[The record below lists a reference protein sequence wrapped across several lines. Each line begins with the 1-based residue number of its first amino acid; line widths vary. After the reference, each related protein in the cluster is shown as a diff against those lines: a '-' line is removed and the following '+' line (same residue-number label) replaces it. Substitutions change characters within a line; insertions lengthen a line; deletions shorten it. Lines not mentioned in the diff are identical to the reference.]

1 MAKEGGYVRVHI
13 RPFQCVVF
21 VEGSVIFLSGEKD
34 KEIQKERKMSMS
46 KKITVALAGLG
57 SRGKDT
63 YAHAAEVYSDKME
76 IVAVADINDKKVQM
90 VAEWYH
96 IPADCCYKSA
106 EEMLQRPRLA
116 DVMFITTLDRQ
127 HVRQAIAALRKG
139 YHVLLEKPIS
149 PDLNECREIVKV
161 AKECNRKVVVC
172 HVLRYTPVF
181 RKVKEILDS
190 GVLGDIV
197 DINAS
202 ENVGWF
208 HMAHSFVRG
217 NWRNSD
223 ESSPMI
229 LQKCCHDMDLYLWL
243 ANKKCESI
251 SSFGNTYLFKKENA
265 PEGCAERCLDGCRIK
280 EKCPY
285 DAEAIYLDN
294 ERIGARKGNNGW
306 PLDVLTE
313 VPTPESV
320 EEALKKG
327 PYGRCVYH
335 CDNNVVDHQVINM
348 NMTDGSTMSFS
359 MCGFTADFARHAQ
372 FCGTKGEMKVTM
384 GAWDVEDDFI
394 EVSLYGKQLKTKRIR
409 AVDLADDFSG
419 HGGGDLTMV
428 EEFLDILLGNRE
440 VSPSITSLEASVES
454 HYCALAA
461 EQSRLQNGAVIQ
473 LDDIREK

>member
-1 MAKEGGYVRVHI
+1 MG
-13 RPFQCVVF
+13 
-21 VEGSVIFLSGEKD
+21 
-34 KEIQKERKMSMS
+34 

-63 YAHAAEVYSDKME
+63 YAHAAKAYPDKME
-76 IVAVADINDKKVQM
+76 ITAIADINPQKVQM
-90 VAEWYH
+90 VAEEYRIAAEH
-96 IPADCCYKSA
+96 CYGSA
-106 EEMLQRPRLA
+106 EEMLEEPRLA
-116 DVMFITTLDRQ
+116 DVMFITTQDRQ

-139 YHVLLEKPIS
+139 YHILLEKPIS
-149 PDLNECREIVKV
+149 PDLEECREIVKV
-161 AKECNRKVVVC
+161 AKECGRKVVVC

-243 ANKKCESI
+243 ANKKCKSL
-251 SSFGNTYLFKKENA
+251 SSFGSTYLFKKENA
-265 PEGCAERCLDGCRIK
+265 PEGCTARCMDGCKVK
-280 EKCPY
+280 EACPY

-294 ERIGARKGNNGW
+294 ERIGARKGNSRW

-313 VPTPESV
+313 IPTPESV
-320 EEALKKG
+320 EQALKTG
-327 PYGRCVYH
+327 PYGRCVYR

-348 NMTDGSTMSFS
+348 NMTDGSTMSFA

-372 FCGTKGEMKVTM
+372 FCGTRGEMKVTM
-384 GAWDVEDDFI
+384 GSWDLEDDMI
-394 EVSLYGKQLKTKRIR
+394 EVKLYGPELKTELIR
-409 AVDLADDFSG
+409 AKELADDFSG

-428 EEFLDILLGNRE
+428 EEFLDILLGNKSE
-440 VSPSITSLEASVES
+440 SPSITSLEASVES

-461 EQSRLQNGAVIQ
+461 EQSRLMGGAVIE
-473 LDDIREK
+473 LDAVRGEKQSLHN